1 MGISVCACSPR
12 VMTIFG
18 TQDVL
23 LRWVSLPTSTSLYL
37 FFPTTPV
44 NITRAPNTSTSM
56 AGDNN
61 HAAGTASRLPN
72 SMADSLTFAS
82 PEEALQ
88 SLAAQSES
96 LALGLAQELDGML
109 GGGSSAG
116 GASGASSGT
125 KSSGS
130 GPLPPL
136 PDSIVKAAAAAA
148 AAASSSESTSNAAA
162 DNKHNFDDSD
172 AYLYSTSDGSKLQT
186 ALVCSESI
194 LSSLTKVAS
203 GGSKASTEMRALENE
218 RRQVDDEADAIAAAL
233 RLRQLASGAADA
245 LTGRRYADAVK
256 MVAEFDRIMEATAN
270 LGGGGGG
277 DAADTTAAGGGETKE
292 GGDDD
297 EAEPLPTP
305 LQIAGT
311 HTHSSYAQT
320 RTVLR
325 QSILERYEQAITNS
339 NIHSISELTPLLGML
354 DLADKGV
361 GLYLRYSQAE
371 LSKHMS
377 LAKEA
382 EVEGKQR
389 QLDAQ
394 LQAQHMGT
402 EARISRAEQRRR
414 DEARESLGKRVT
426 VCTKLAKVYNAAVT
440 HLRHHLPMVT
450 YALGVAD
457 GDAALV
463 QLVHLEVEKRA
474 VQLIRDYA
482 QERQLGEYESR
493 AERVASMIEDR
504 YVNGMGVEELLQG
517 AAGVDASAYGPLQM
531 MGISSGEV
539 NPDAARAQLEQN
551 DCGFRAEVGRL
562 ADVDAMMDE
571 AALLLQHTESYERF
585 VRHGCDEVNKAR
597 KLRLEQKR
605 EEERRKKR
613 DEEARRAGG
622 AQSTMFSADDSEH
635 KDGDEAEPDY
645 KPIEILP
652 PHTQMNEIVSEV
664 GGHYSVLERCLLLA
678 SMQRAFLT
686 ASFPDDRNYTPL
698 ATLSATEARG
708 PQSSGYRALQTSV
721 VEECLYAAQRSTLRA
736 FATGHVGTASAA
748 ANFCT
753 DSLGRVLLSVLTR
766 RAELGI
772 DTLKPGEGLLPG
784 QGGMGAAALAA
795 VRDTA
800 LRGVGRAKDS
810 TIYDEAAEKALVQQ
824 RITIGI
830 ARACANLNDMEVAI
844 DYTRRLMDKFM
855 SETQNYPR
863 GHETE
868 QLRMCI
874 KGLDAVIDSFR
885 ANSDSSVN
893 VLIEILS
900 PRIRSIVNEAVGQ
913 ESAVASGATS
923 FLGGGTTTTTRTT
936 ARMNYELDDAG
947 YERTQVSEGYIT
959 KLCSSL
965 DELIEPLRIHLAPRM
980 ADTLIL
986 GILGAASRRLE
997 SSIKRSKFTALGAI
1011 SLDSDVRYMVNFA
1024 KGHLDSSEISSN
1036 VALYS
1041 ACNPLARLVQVSLL
1055 MNVDDLEDV
1064 LDLIAS
1070 SKRKGNWDIKLDEAK
1085 AWLSLRVEFEGR
1097 KVNELLQVDE

>member
-1 MGISVCACSPR
+1 
-12 VMTIFG
+12 
-18 TQDVL
+18 
-23 LRWVSLPTSTSLYL
+23 
-37 FFPTTPV
+37 
-44 NITRAPNTSTSM
+44 
-56 AGDNN
+56 
-61 HAAGTASRLPN
+61 
-72 SMADSLTFAS
+72 MADSLTFAS
-82 PEEALQ
+82 PEEALR

-96 LALGLAQELDGML
+96 LVLGLARDLDGPL
-109 GGGSSAG
+109 VGGSTVSSSGGGGGSFR
-116 GASGASSGT
+116 
-125 KSSGS
+125 
-130 GPLPPL
+130 PL
-136 PDSIVKAAAAAA
+136 PDSIAKAAAAAA
-148 AAASSSESTSNAAA
+148 AAASSDGNGTDQNWG
-162 DNKHNFDDSD
+162 DDSD
-172 AYLYSTSDGSKLQT
+172 AYLYSTDPGSKLQT

-203 GGSKASTEMRALENE
+203 GGSKASTEMRSLENE
-218 RRQVDDEADAIAAAL
+218 RRVVDDEADAIAAAL

-256 MVAEFDRIMEATAN
+256 MVAEFDRIMEATAD
-270 LGGGGGG
+270 LGG
-277 DAADTTAAGGGETKE
+277 DAITPSESKE
-292 GGDDD
+292 DGGDGDD
-297 EAEPLPTP
+297 NDNDDDRSQPLPTP

-311 HTHSSYAQT
+311 HTHSSYTQT

-361 GLYLRYSQAE
+361 GLYLRYSQSE
-371 LSKHMS
+371 LNKHMNLSKES
-377 LAKEA
+377 
-382 EVEGKQR
+382 EVEDQQR
-389 QLDAQ
+389 ELDGQ
-394 LQAQHMGT
+394 MQAQAFGS
-402 EARISRAEQRRR
+402 EERISRAEQRRR
-414 DEARESLGKRVT
+414 DEAREALGKRVT
-426 VCTKLAKVYNAAVT
+426 VCTKLAKIYNAAVT

-482 QERQLGEYESR
+482 QDRQLGEYESR
-493 AERVASMIEDR
+493 AERVAQMIEDR

-517 AAGVDASAYGPLQM
+517 AAGIGDAYGPLQM
-531 MGISSGEV
+531 MGLGSAEV
-539 NPDAARAQLEQN
+539 NPDAARELLEQN
-551 DCGFRAEVGRL
+551 DCGFHAEVGRL
-562 ADVDAMMDE
+562 IDVDAMMDE

-605 EEERRKKR
+605 EEERRKKLE
-613 DEEARRAGG
+613 EEARRARG
-622 AQSTMFSADDSEH
+622 AQPTMFSGDDDER
-635 KDGDEAEPDY
+635 KDGDGAEPDY

-652 PHTQMNEIVSEV
+652 PHTQLNEIVSEV

-698 ATLSATEARG
+698 ATLSATEART

-800 LRGVGRAKDS
+800 LRGVGRAKES
-810 TIYDEAAEKALVQQ
+810 AIYDEAAEKALVQQ
-824 RITIGI
+824 RITIGV

-874 KGLDAVIDSFR
+874 KGLDTVIESFR
-885 ANSDSSVN
+885 TNSDRTVN
-893 VLIEILS
+893 VLIEILA

-923 FLGGGTTTTTRTT
+923 FLVGGTTTTTRAM
-936 ARMNYELDDAG
+936 ARMNYELDDAA
-947 YERTQVSEGYIT
+947 YELAQVSEGYMT

-965 DELIEPLRIHLAPRM
+965 DELVEPLRMHLAPRL
-980 ADTLIL
+980 ADALFL
-986 GILGAASRRLE
+986 GILGATSRRLE

-1011 SLDSDVRYMVNFA
+1011 SLDSDVRYLVNYA
-1024 KGHLDSSEISSN
+1024 KGHIDSPELSSN

-1041 ACNPLARLVQVSLL
+1041 ACNPLARMVQISLL

-1070 SKRKGNWDIKLDEAK
+1070 SKRKGNWDIKLDDVK
-1085 AWLSLRVEFEGR
+1085 ALLSLRAEFEGR
-1097 KVNELLQVDE
+1097 KVNELLQVEDE

>member
-1 MGISVCACSPR
+1 MA
-12 VMTIFG
+12 
-18 TQDVL
+18 D
-23 LRWVSLPTSTSLYL
+23 
-37 FFPTTPV
+37 TT
-44 NITRAPNTSTSM
+44 T
-56 AGDNN
+56 
-61 HAAGTASRLPN
+61 AAAAAAARLPR

-82 PEEALQ
+82 PEEALR

-96 LALGLAQELDGML
+96 LALGLARDLDGPL
-109 GGGSSAG
+109 VGGSTGSSGAAAG
-116 GASGASSGT
+116 GSFR
-125 KSSGS
+125 
-130 GPLPPL
+130 PL
-136 PDSIVKAAAAAA
+136 PDSIAKAAAAA
-148 AAASSSESTSNAAA
+148 AAASSDGNGNATT
-162 DNKHNFDDSD
+162 DNYDDSD
-172 AYLYSTSDGSKLQT
+172 AYLYSTDPGSKLQT

-203 GGSKASTEMRALENE
+203 GGSKASTEMRSLEDE
-218 RRQVDDEADAIAAAL
+218 RRVVDDEADAIAAAL
-233 RLRQLASGAADA
+233 RLRQLASGGADA

-256 MVAEFDRIMEATAN
+256 MVAEFDRIMEATAD
-270 LGGGGGG
+270 LGG
-277 DAADTTAAGGGETKE
+277 DAAAAMSESKE
-292 GGDDD
+292 DNEDDD
-297 EAEPLPTP
+297 NDNDDVDRPQPLPTP

-311 HTHSSYAQT
+311 HTHSSYTQT

-361 GLYLRYSQAE
+361 GLYLRYSQSE
-371 LSKHMS
+371 LSKHMNLS
-377 LAKEA
+377 KES
-382 EVEGKQR
+382 EVEDQQR
-389 QLDAQ
+389 NLDAQ
-394 LQAQHMGT
+394 IQAQAFGS
-402 EARISRAEQRRR
+402 EQRISRAEQRRR
-414 DEARESLGKRVT
+414 DEAREALGKRVT
-426 VCTKLAKVYNAAVT
+426 VCTKLAKIYNAAVT

-482 QERQLGEYESR
+482 QDRQLGEYESR
-493 AERVASMIEDR
+493 AERVAQMIEDR

-517 AAGVDASAYGPLQM
+517 AAGIGDAYGPLQM
-531 MGISSGEV
+531 MGLGSAEVV
-539 NPDAARAQLEQN
+539 NPDAVRAQLEKN
-551 DCGFRAEVGRL
+551 DCGFHAEVGRL
-562 ADVDAMMDE
+562 IDVDAMMDE

-605 EEERRKKR
+605 EEERRKKLE
-613 DEEARRAGG
+613 EEARRARG
-622 AQSTMFSADDSEH
+622 AQSTMFSGDDDER
-635 KDGDEAEPDY
+635 KDGDGAEPDY

-652 PHTQMNEIVSEV
+652 PHTQLNEIVSEV

-698 ATLSATEARG
+698 ATLSATEART

-784 QGGMGAAALAA
+784 HGGMGAAALAA

-800 LRGVGRAKDS
+800 LRGVGRAKES
-810 TIYDEAAEKALVQQ
+810 AIYDEAAEKALVQQ
-824 RITIGI
+824 RITIGV

-874 KGLDAVIDSFR
+874 KGLDTVIESFR
-885 ANSDSSVN
+885 TNSDRTVN
-893 VLIEILS
+893 VLIEILA

-923 FLGGGTTTTTRTT
+923 FLVGGTATTTRAT
-936 ARMNYELDDAG
+936 ARMNYELDDAA
-947 YERTQVSEGYIT
+947 YELAQVSEGYMT

-965 DELIEPLRIHLAPRM
+965 DELVEPLRMHLAPRS
-980 ADTLIL
+980 ADALVL

-1011 SLDSDVRYMVNFA
+1011 SLDSDVRYLVNYA
-1024 KGHLDSSEISSN
+1024 KGHIDSPELSSN

-1041 ACNPLARLVQVSLL
+1041 ACNPLARMVQISLL

-1070 SKRKGNWDIKLDEAK
+1070 SKRKGNWGIKLEDAK
-1085 AWLSLRVEFEGR
+1085 ALLSLRAEFEGR
-1097 KVNELLQVDE
+1097 KVNELLQVEDE

>member
-1 MGISVCACSPR
+1 MA
-12 VMTIFG
+12 
-18 TQDVL
+18 D
-23 LRWVSLPTSTSLYL
+23 
-37 FFPTTPV
+37 TT
-44 NITRAPNTSTSM
+44 T
-56 AGDNN
+56 
-61 HAAGTASRLPN
+61 AAAAAAARLPR

-82 PEEALQ
+82 PEEALR

-96 LALGLAQELDGML
+96 LALGLARDLDGPL
-109 GGGSSAG
+109 VGGSTGSSGAAAG
-116 GASGASSGT
+116 GSFR
-125 KSSGS
+125 
-130 GPLPPL
+130 PL
-136 PDSIVKAAAAAA
+136 PDSIAKAAAAA
-148 AAASSSESTSNAAA
+148 AAASSDGNGNATT
-162 DNKHNFDDSD
+162 DNYDDSD
-172 AYLYSTSDGSKLQT
+172 AYLYSTDPGSKLQT

-203 GGSKASTEMRALENE
+203 GGSKASTEMRSLEDE
-218 RRQVDDEADAIAAAL
+218 RRVVDDEADAIAAAL
-233 RLRQLASGAADA
+233 RLRQLASGGADA

-256 MVAEFDRIMEATAN
+256 MVAEFDRIMEATAD
-270 LGGGGGG
+270 LGG
-277 DAADTTAAGGGETKE
+277 DAAAAMSESKE
-292 GGDDD
+292 DNEDDD
-297 EAEPLPTP
+297 NDNDDVDRPQPLPTP

-311 HTHSSYAQT
+311 HTHSSYTQT
-320 RTVLR
+320 RSVLR

-361 GLYLRYSQAE
+361 GLYLRYSQSE
-371 LSKHMS
+371 LNKHMNLSKES
-377 LAKEA
+377 
-382 EVEGKQR
+382 EVEDQQR
-389 QLDAQ
+389 ELDSQ
-394 LQAQHMGT
+394 MQAQAFGS
-402 EARISRAEQRRR
+402 EERISRAEQRRR
-414 DEARESLGKRVT
+414 DEAREALGKRVT
-426 VCTKLAKVYNAAVT
+426 VCTKLAKIYNAAVT

-482 QERQLGEYESR
+482 QDRQLGEYESR
-493 AERVASMIEDR
+493 AERVAQMIEDR

-517 AAGVDASAYGPLQM
+517 AAGIGDAYGPLQM
-531 MGISSGEV
+531 MGLGSAEA
-539 NPDAARAQLEQN
+539 NPDASRALLEQN
-551 DCGFRAEVGRL
+551 DCGFHAEVGRL
-562 ADVDAMMDE
+562 IDVDAMMDE

-605 EEERRKKR
+605 EEERRKKLE
-613 DEEARRAGG
+613 EEARRARG
-622 AQSTMFSADDSEH
+622 AQSTMFSGDDDER
-635 KDGDEAEPDY
+635 KDGDGAEPDY

-652 PHTQMNEIVSEV
+652 PHTQLNEIVSEV

-678 SMQRAFLT
+678 SMQRAFLA

-698 ATLSATEARG
+698 ATLSATEART

-784 QGGMGAAALAA
+784 HGGMGAAALAA

-800 LRGVGRAKDS
+800 LRGVGRAKES
-810 TIYDEAAEKALVQQ
+810 AIYDEAAEKALVQQ
-824 RITIGI
+824 RITIGV

-874 KGLDAVIDSFR
+874 KGLDTVIESFR
-885 ANSDSSVN
+885 TNSDRTVN
-893 VLIEILS
+893 VLIEILA

-923 FLGGGTTTTTRTT
+923 FLVGGTATTTRAT
-936 ARMNYELDDAG
+936 ARMNYELDDAA
-947 YERTQVSEGYIT
+947 YELTQVSEGYMT

-965 DELIEPLRIHLAPRM
+965 DELVEPLRTHLAPRS
-980 ADTLIL
+980 ADALVL

-1011 SLDSDVRYMVNFA
+1011 SLDSDVRYLVNYA
-1024 KGHLDSSEISSN
+1024 KGHIDSPELSSN

-1041 ACNPLARLVQVSLL
+1041 ACNPLARMVQISLL

-1070 SKRKGNWDIKLDEAK
+1070 SKRKGNWGIKLEDAK
-1085 AWLSLRVEFEGR
+1085 ALLSLRAEFEGR
-1097 KVNELLQVDE
+1097 KVNELLQVEDE

>member
-1 MGISVCACSPR
+1 MA
-12 VMTIFG
+12 
-18 TQDVL
+18 D
-23 LRWVSLPTSTSLYL
+23 
-37 FFPTTPV
+37 TT
-44 NITRAPNTSTSM
+44 
-56 AGDNN
+56 
-61 HAAGTASRLPN
+61 AAAATATRLPR

-82 PEEALQ
+82 PEEALR

-96 LALGLAQELDGML
+96 LALDLARDLDGL
-109 GGGSSAG
+109 LVGGSAGAGSSSSSGGGAG
-116 GASGASSGT
+116 
-125 KSSGS
+125 
-130 GPLPPL
+130 PFRPL
-136 PDSIVKAAAAAA
+136 PDSIAKAAAAA
-148 AAASSSESTSNAAA
+148 AAASSDGNGNNNTTE
-162 DNKHNFDDSD
+162 NFDDSD
-172 AYLYSTSDGSKLQT
+172 AYLYSTDPGSKLQT

-203 GGSKASTEMRALENE
+203 GGSKASTEMRSLENE
-218 RRQVDDEADAIAAAL
+218 RREVDDEADAIAAAL

-270 LGGGGGG
+270 LGG
-277 DAADTTAAGGGETKE
+277 DAITASEGKE
-292 GGDDD
+292 DGDDD
-297 EAEPLPTP
+297 DNDDDNDDRPQPLPTP

-311 HTHSSYAQT
+311 HTHSSYSQT
-320 RTVLR
+320 RSVLR

-339 NIHSISELTPLLGML
+339 NIHSISELTPLLGLL

-361 GLYLRYSQAE
+361 GLYLRYSQSE
-371 LSKHMS
+371 LNKHMNLSKES
-377 LAKEA
+377 
-382 EVEGKQR
+382 EVEDKQR
-389 QLDAQ
+389 KLDAQ
-394 LQAQHMGT
+394 MQAQAFGS
-402 EARISRAEQRRR
+402 EQRISRAEQRRR
-414 DEARESLGKRVT
+414 DEAREALGKRVT
-426 VCTKLAKVYNAAVT
+426 VCTKLAKIYNAAVT

-482 QERQLGEYESR
+482 QDRQLGEYESR
-493 AERVASMIEDR
+493 AERVAQMIEDR

-517 AAGVDASAYGPLQM
+517 AAGIGIDAYGPLQM
-531 MGISSGEV
+531 MGLGSAEV

-613 DEEARRAGG
+613 EEEARRAGG
-622 AQSTMFSADDSEH
+622 AQSTMFSGDDEER
-635 KDGDEAEPDY
+635 KDGDGAEPDY

-652 PHTQMNEIVSEV
+652 PHTQLNEIVSEV

-698 ATLSATEARG
+698 ATLSATEARP

-800 LRGVGRAKDS
+800 LRGVGRAKES
-810 TIYDEAAEKALVQQ
+810 AIYDEAAEKALVQQ
-824 RITIGI
+824 RITIGV

-874 KGLDAVIDSFR
+874 KGLDTVIESFR
-885 ANSDSSVN
+885 TNSDRTVD
-893 VLIEILS
+893 VLIEILA

-923 FLGGGTTTTTRTT
+923 FLVGGTTTTTRAT
-936 ARMNYELDDAG
+936 ARMNYDLDDAA
-947 YERTQVSEGYIT
+947 YELTQVSEGYMT

-965 DELIEPLRIHLAPRM
+965 DELVEPLRMHLAPRL
-980 ADTLIL
+980 ADALVL

-1011 SLDSDVRYMVNFA
+1011 SLDSDVRYLVNYA
-1024 KGHLDSSEISSN
+1024 KGHIDSPELSSN

-1041 ACNPLARLVQVSLL
+1041 ACNPLARMVQISLL

-1070 SKRKGNWDIKLDEAK
+1070 SKRKGNWDIKLDDAK
-1085 AWLSLRVEFEGR
+1085 ALLSLRAEFEGR
-1097 KVNELLQVDE
+1097 KVNELLQVEDE

>member
-1 MGISVCACSPR
+1 
-12 VMTIFG
+12 
-18 TQDVL
+18 
-23 LRWVSLPTSTSLYL
+23 
-37 FFPTTPV
+37 
-44 NITRAPNTSTSM
+44 M

-61 HAAGTASRLPN
+61 TAGTASRLPS

-109 GGGSSAG
+109 AGNTGSSTG
-116 GASGASSGT
+116 GASSGA

-136 PDSIVKAAAAAA
+136 PDSIVKAAAAA
-148 AAASSSESTSNAAA
+148 ESNAA
-162 DNKHNFDDSD
+162 DNNNNFDDSD

-270 LGGGGGG
+270 LGG
-277 DAADTTAAGGGETKE
+277 DAGTATGGESKE
-292 GGDDD
+292 GDNDDNED
-297 EAEPLPTP
+297 EADRAEPLPTP

-311 HTHSSYAQT
+311 HTHSSYTQT

-325 QSILERYEQAITNS
+325 QSILERYEQAITAS

-377 LAKEA
+377 LSKEA
-382 EVEGKQR
+382 EVEDKQR

-394 LQAQHMGT
+394 LQAQNMGT

-426 VCTKLAKVYNAAVT
+426 VCTKLAKIYNAAVT

-517 AAGVDASAYGPLQM
+517 AAAGADASAYGPLQM
-531 MGISSGEV
+531 MGISSGED

-622 AQSTMFSADDSEH
+622 AQSTMFSGDDSEH
-635 KDGDEAEPDY
+635 KDGDEAEPEY
-645 KPIEILP
+645 KAIEILP
-652 PHTQMNEIVSEV
+652 PHTQLNEIVSEV

-686 ASFPDDRNYTPL
+686 ASFPDDRDYTPL

-885 ANSDSSVN
+885 ANSDSTVN

-947 YERTQVSEGYIT
+947 YELTQVSEGYIT

-965 DELIEPLRIHLAPRM
+965 DELIEPLRIHLAPRL

-997 SSIKRSKFTALGAI
+997 SSVKRSKFTALGAI
-1011 SLDSDVRYMVNFA
+1011 SLDSDVRYLVNFA

-1041 ACNPLARLVQVSLL
+1041 ACNPLARLVQISLL

>member
-1 MGISVCACSPR
+1 
-12 VMTIFG
+12 
-18 TQDVL
+18 
-23 LRWVSLPTSTSLYL
+23 
-37 FFPTTPV
+37 
-44 NITRAPNTSTSM
+44 M

-61 HAAGTASRLPN
+61 ADGSGGGGSGAAAAATAPSASASAASRAASMPMPT

-82 PEEALQ
+82 PEEALR
-88 SLAAQSES
+88 SLAVRSEE
-96 LALGLAQELDGML
+96 LALGLAGELDGML
-109 GGGSSAG
+109 GAG
-116 GASGASSGT
+116 GGT
-125 KSSGS
+125 KGS
-130 GPLPPL
+130 GLPFAPL
-136 PDSIVKAAAAAA
+136 PDSIAKAAAAAA
-148 AAASSSESTSNAAA
+148 TAN
-162 DNKHNFDDSD
+162 DGDGDDDSD
-172 AYLYSTSDGSKLQT
+172 LYSGSSSKLQT

-194 LSSLTKVAS
+194 LSSLAKVAS
-203 GGSKASTEMRALENE
+203 GGSKASTEMRSLENE

-233 RLRQLASGAADA
+233 RLRELASGAADA

-256 MVAEFDRIMEATAN
+256 MVAEFDRIMDSTAF
-270 LGGGGGG
+270 LGGG
-277 DAADTTAAGGGETKE
+277 DDDDDGETKE
-292 GGDDD
+292 EASDGDDGN
-297 EAEPLPTP
+297 AQAKAQAQAQPPLPTP

-311 HTHSSYAQT
+311 HTHSSYSQT
-320 RTVLR
+320 RAVLR
-325 QSILERYEQAITNS
+325 QSILERYEQAITNG

-361 GLYLRYSQAE
+361 GLYLRYSQSE

-377 LAKEA
+377 LAKES
-382 EVEGKQR
+382 EVEAKQR

-394 LQAQHMGT
+394 QMGGAAGQ
-402 EARISRAEQRRR
+402 ERISRAEQRRR
-414 DEARESLGKRVT
+414 DEARETLGKRVT
-426 VCTKLAKVYNAAVT
+426 VCTKLAKVYNAGVT

-482 QERQLGEYESR
+482 SDRHLGECEGR

-504 YVNGMGVEELLQG
+504 YVNGMGVEEVLMQG
-517 AAGVDASAYGPLQM
+517 GDASSSAYGPMSM
-531 MGISSGEV
+531 MGMGSPASGG
-539 NPDAARAQLEQN
+539 NPDAVRAQLEEN

-585 VRHGCDEVNKAR
+585 VRHGCEEVNKAR

-622 AQSTMFSADDSEH
+622 AQSTMFSGDASEH
-635 KDGDEAEPDY
+635 KDGDDEADPDY

-652 PHTQMNEIVSEV
+652 PHTQLNEIVSEI

-686 ASFPDDRNYTPL
+686 ASLPDGRNYTPL
-698 ATLSATEARG
+698 ATLSATEGRG

-800 LRGVGRAKDS
+800 LRGVGRGKDS
-810 TIYDEAAEKALVQQ
+810 TIYDEADEKALVQQ
-824 RITIGI
+824 RINIGI
-830 ARACANLNDMEVAI
+830 ARACATLNDMEVAI

-885 ANSDSSVN
+885 SNSDSTVN
-893 VLIEILS
+893 VLNEILS
-900 PRIRSIVNEAVGQ
+900 PRIRSIVNEAIGQ
-913 ESAVASGATS
+913 ESAGATS
-923 FLGGGTTTTTRTT
+923 FLAGGTTTTTRAT
-936 ARMNYELDDAG
+936 ARMDYELDDAG
-947 YERTQVSEGYIT
+947 YELNQVSEGYIT
-959 KLCSSL
+959 KLCSRL
-965 DELIEPLRIHLAPRM
+965 DELIEPLRIHLAPRL
-980 ADTLIL
+980 ADVLIL
-986 GILGAASRRLE
+986 GMLGTASRLLE

-1011 SLDSDVRYMVNFA
+1011 SLDSDVRYLVNFA
-1024 KGHLDSSEISSN
+1024 KGHIDSPEISSN

-1097 KVNELLQVDE
+1097 KVNELLQDE

>member
-1 MGISVCACSPR
+1 MLGTYLPPDRSSP
-12 VMTIFG
+12 
-18 TQDVL
+18 
-23 LRWVSLPTSTSLYL
+23 SSTSLHL
-37 FFPTTPV
+37 LPTNRT
-44 NITRAPNTSTSM
+44 AQYESM

-61 HAAGTASRLPN
+61 TAGAGTASRLPS

-109 GGGSSAG
+109 AGNTGSSTG
-116 GASGASSGT
+116 GASSGT
-125 KSSGS
+125 KSSSGG

-136 PDSIVKAAAAAA
+136 PDSIVKAAAAA
-148 AAASSSESTSNAAA
+148 ESNAAA
-162 DNKHNFDDSD
+162 DNNNFDDSD

-270 LGGGGGG
+270 LGG
-277 DAADTTAAGGGETKE
+277 DADTATAGGESKE
-292 GGDDD
+292 GDND
-297 EAEPLPTP
+297 ESKDEEEADRAEPLPTP

-311 HTHSSYAQT
+311 HTHSSYTQT

-371 LSKHMS
+371 LSKHMNLS
-377 LAKEA
+377 KEA

-517 AAGVDASAYGPLQM
+517 AAGADASAYGPLQM
-531 MGISSGEV
+531 MGISSGED

-622 AQSTMFSADDSEH
+622 AQSTMFSGDDSEH
-635 KDGDEAEPDY
+635 KDGDEAEPEY
-645 KPIEILP
+645 KAIEILP
-652 PHTQMNEIVSEV
+652 PHTQLNEIVSEV

-824 RITIGI
+824 RITMGV

-863 GHETE
+863 GHETG

-874 KGLDAVIDSFR
+874 KGLDTVIDSFR
-885 ANSDSSVN
+885 TNSDSTVN

-947 YERTQVSEGYIT
+947 YELTQVSEGYIT

-965 DELIEPLRIHLAPRM
+965 DELIEPLRIHLAPRL

-997 SSIKRSKFTALGAI
+997 SSVKRSKFTALGAI
-1011 SLDSDVRYMVNFA
+1011 SLDSDVRYLVNFA

-1041 ACNPLARLVQVSLL
+1041 ACNPLARLVQISLL